1 MIDSE
6 TVVESITVR
15 IIGTSGGR
23 AGPSTIK
30 DMANLAAFFGLIE
43 VDLGESEQGRVK
55 GEGVGEEVK
64 DREGGE
70 GMVRAK
76 EVRSKEKGRGGGKEQ
91 GGSQEQKQKQE
102 GSRNDGQEK
111 KEEEARSARKP

>member
-70 GMVRAK
+70 
-76 EVRSKEKGRGGGKEQ
+76 EQ